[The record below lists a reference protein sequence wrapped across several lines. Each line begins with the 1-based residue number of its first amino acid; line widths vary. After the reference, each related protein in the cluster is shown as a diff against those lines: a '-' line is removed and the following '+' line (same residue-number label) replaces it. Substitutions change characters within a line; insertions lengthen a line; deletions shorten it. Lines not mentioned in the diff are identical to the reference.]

1 MQMRLLGPLI
11 VEAGGAQATL
21 GGRQRRAVLA
31 LLVLAEGRV
40 VSVDALIEAL
50 WGERPPATAANTVQ
64 VHVSALRKAL
74 ATLGDERE
82 TIVRDGAGYR
92 LALPSDSLDHV
103 RFAELSAEGEE
114 LLAHGD
120 AGRARSVFVEAL
132 ALWRGPA
139 LADFEYDPWAQPEA
153 SRLEE
158 GRLACLEGRIE
169 AELASGRDSELVGEL
184 EMLSARHPQRERFTA
199 ELMLA
204 LYRSGRQ
211 AEALEVYQRARQRL
225 VEELGIE
232 PGPELQTLNRQI
244 LNQDAALAGPDSSE
258 PAGISLPAAPTPLVG
273 RKQELAEL
281 ADLLDDD
288 DVRLITVL
296 GPGGVGK
303 TRLALAAAAAAVDR
317 FPGGVSWVALQAL
330 RDPRLVGSTI
340 AQALGSTTEP
350 AAAIGDARM
359 LVALDNFEQVVDAA
373 VDVAEL
379 VASCPNLTVV
389 VTSRE
394 PLHVAAERE
403 YPVTGLSEPDAVA
416 LFTERAHAIRP
427 DLDANGEVAAI
438 CERLDRL
445 PLALELAAARVN
457 VLSIA
462 GILDRLDHRL
472 GVLTRSARDVPSRHQ
487 TLRQTIGWSYD
498 LLDESERRGFARL
511 GVFAGGWTLGAA
523 EAICEVDLDALAS
536 LIDKSLVRRQAG
548 GSDGEV
554 RYAMLETIREY
565 ALERLDEL
573 EPDQA
578 TCGRYVTYFLDLA
591 ERAYPNLRGAES
603 SIWLERIEE
612 DHDNMRAALAFALH
626 RGDLETALR
635 LAGALARYW
644 LVRGQLSEGRRW
656 LAAALAQP
664 GRSKARPR
672 ALRGLALLD
681 LEQGELEQPQ
691 HLAEEALALDQDDP
705 LEAAKAAGLLAD
717 AAWYRGDLDTAEA
730 HYEQAVGEARAA
742 GDNLEVA
749 INLHNLGEV
758 YRAAADLDRAETCL
772 QESLQIATE
781 LEDAFGQAGA
791 LLGLV
796 YVADARGDRELGM
809 ALLTKA
815 TELLAGIR
823 HVGGIAECLVSFG
836 KLTAESGDPA
846 RAACAWGAAS
856 ALGAEIGRDLSNPA
870 VATAHEDAVAAAR
883 SALGDEAFDRHWL
896 EGELLSLDEAAACVP
911 DGSTRGA

>member
-1 MQMRLLGPLI
+1 VRADGALLSI
-11 VEAGGAQATL
+11 TAAKQK
-21 GGRQRRAVLA
+21 AVLA
-31 LLVLAEGRV
+31 TLLLRPGEP
-40 VSVDALIEAL
+40 VSTDALIEAL
-50 WGERPPATAANTVQ
+50 WPDKPPPNALTSLQGYVLSLRRLIEPEKSDGNYRILVTMPPGYALLIAHDQ
-64 VHVSALRKAL
+64 VD
-74 ATLGDERE
+74 LG
-82 TIVRDGAGYR
+82 
-92 LALPSDSLDHV
+92 
-103 RFAELSAEGEE
+103 RFE
-114 LLAHGD
+114 LLHDKGIDQLASGS
-120 AGRARSVFVEAL
+120 ASAAAEMLREAL

-139 LADFEYDPWAQPEA
+139 LADFRYESFAQTA
-153 SRLEE
+153 IGRLEE
-158 GRLACLEGRIE
+158 ARLACIEERIE
-169 AELASGRDSELVGEL
+169 ADLALGRHSELVGEL
-184 EMLSARHPQRERFTA
+184 ETLLAEHPLREGFVVQ
-199 ELMLA
+199 LMLA
-204 LYRSGRQ
+204 LYRGGRQ
-211 AEALEVYQRARQRL
+211 ADALKIYQRARRRL

-244 LNQDAALAGPDSSE
+244 LNQDAALAGPDGSE
-258 PAGISLPAAPTPLVG
+258 PSGVSLPAAPTPLVG
-273 RKQELAEL
+273 RRQELAEL
-281 ADLLDDD
+281 ADLFDDD

-303 TRLALAAAAAAVDR
+303 TRLALAAASAAVHR

-379 VASCPNLTVV
+379 VASCPNLTVI

-394 PLHVAAERE
+394 PLRVAAERE
-403 YPVTGLSEPDAVA
+403 YPVTGLSETDAVA
-416 LFTERAHAIRP
+416 LFTERANAIRP
-427 DLDANGEVAAI
+427 GLDANGEVVAI

-487 TLRQTIGWSYD
+487 TLRQTIGWSYE
-498 LLDESERRGFARL
+498 LLDESERRDFARL

-523 EAICEVDLDALAS
+523 EAICELDLDALAS
-536 LIDKSLVRRQAG
+536 LIDKSLVRRRAG

-565 ALERLDEL
+565 ALERLGEL

-578 TCGRYVTYFLDLA
+578 TCGRYVAYFLDLA

-603 SIWLERIEE
+603 SIWLEQIEE
-612 DHDNMRAALAFALH
+612 DHDNMRAALAFALD

-656 LAAALAQP
+656 LETALAQP

-691 HLAEEALALDQDDP
+691 HLAEEALALALDQGDP

-717 AAWYRGDLDTAEA
+717 AAWYRGDLETAEA
-730 HYEQAVGEARAA
+730 HYERAVGQARTA
-742 GDNLEVA
+742 GDELEVA

-758 YRAAADLDRAETCL
+758 YRAAAELDKAETCL
-772 QESLQIATE
+772 QESLQIATQ
-781 LEDAFGQAGA
+781 LDDAFGQASG

-796 YVADARGDRELGM
+796 YVADARGDRELGL

-815 TELLAGIR
+815 TDLLAEIR
-823 HVGGIAECLVSFG
+823 NVGGIAECLVAFG
-836 KLTAESGDPA
+836 KLTAEGDDPA
-846 RAACAWGAAS
+846 RAARAWGAAS

-870 VATAHEDAVAAAR
+870 VVTAHEDAVAAAR
-883 SALGDEAFDRHWL
+883 SALGNEAFDRHWL
-896 EGELLSLDEAAACVP
+896 EGELLSLDEATACVL
-911 DGSTRGA
+911 DESTRDA

>member
-1 MQMRLLGPLI
+1 
-11 VEAGGAQATL
+11 
-21 GGRQRRAVLA
+21 
-31 LLVLAEGRV
+31 
-40 VSVDALIEAL
+40 
-50 WGERPPATAANTVQ
+50 
-64 VHVSALRKAL
+64 
-74 ATLGDERE
+74 
-82 TIVRDGAGYR
+82 
-92 LALPSDSLDHV
+92 
-103 RFAELSAEGEE
+103 
-114 LLAHGD
+114 
-120 AGRARSVFVEAL
+120 
-132 ALWRGPA
+132 
-139 LADFEYDPWAQPEA
+139 
-153 SRLEE
+153 
-158 GRLACLEGRIE
+158 
-169 AELASGRDSELVGEL
+169 
-184 EMLSARHPQRERFTA
+184 
-199 ELMLA
+199 MLA
-204 LYRSGRQ
+204 LYRAGRQ
-211 AEALEVYQRARQRL
+211 AEALEVYQRARRRL
-225 VEELGIE
+225 VDELGIE
-232 PGPELQTLNRQI
+232 PGLELQTLNRQI
-244 LNQDAALAGPDSSE
+244 LNQDAALAELDNSE
-258 PAGISLPAAPTPLVG
+258 VAGVGLPAAPTPLVG
-273 RKQELAEL
+273 RKHELAEL

-288 DVRLITVL
+288 GVRLITVL

-303 TRLALAAAAAAVDR
+303 TRLTLAAAAAAVHR
-317 FPGGVSWVALQAL
+317 FPGGVSWVALQTL
-330 RDPRLVGSTI
+330 GDSRLVVSTI
-340 AQALGSTTEP
+340 AQALGSSTEP

-359 LVALDNFEQVVDAA
+359 LIALDNFEQVVDAA

-379 VASCPNLTVV
+379 VASCPNLTVI

-403 YPVTGLSEPDAVA
+403 YPVTGLSEPDAVV

-427 DLDANGEVAAI
+427 DLDVNGEVAAI

-457 VLSIA
+457 VLSIS

-472 GVLTRSARDVPSRHQ
+472 GVLTRSARDLPSRHQ
-487 TLRQTIGWSYD
+487 TLRQTIDWSYE

-523 EAICEVDLDALAS
+523 EAICEVDLDVLAS
-536 LIDKSLVRRQAG
+536 LIDKSLVRRRAG

-565 ALERLDEL
+565 ALERLEEL
-573 EPDQA
+573 EPDEA
-578 TCGRYVTYFLDLA
+578 TCGRYVSYFLDLA
-591 ERAYPNLRGAES
+591 ESAYPNLRGAES
-603 SIWLERIEE
+603 SSWLEQIDE
-612 DHDNMRAALAFALH
+612 DHDNMRAALAFAVH
-626 RGDLETALR
+626 HGDLETALR

-644 LVRGQLSEGRRW
+644 LVHGQLSEGRRW
-656 LAAALAQP
+656 LEAALAQP

-691 HLAEEALALDQDDP
+691 HLAEEALALALDQGDP

-730 HYEQAVGEARAA
+730 HYKQAVGEARAA

-772 QESLQIATE
+772 QESLQIAAE

-796 YVADARGDRELGM
+796 YVADARGDLELGM
-809 ALLTKA
+809 ALLTEA
-815 TELLAGIR
+815 TELLAGIK

-846 RAACAWGAAS
+846 RAARAWGAAS

-883 SALGDEAFDRHWL
+883 SALGDEAFDRHWV
-896 EGELLSLDEAAACVP
+896 EGGLLSLDEAAACIV
-911 DGSTRGA
+911 DQSTRDANSRA